1 MDRASILRH
10 LELAERHVAE
20 GERHVARQ
28 REIVA
33 ELGGDGRDLES
44 AQKLLAIFEEL
55 LMQHIF
61 DRDRLRK
68 VLAA

>member
-20 GERHVARQ
+20 GERHVTRQ